1 MLTGK
6 LDILQET
13 RALSVTWIH
22 WQSGETVQRVNQGF
36 IWKRWCRQRLSN
48 LKGAFYKSWLP
59 QKNDSLELRLILV
72 LCAINHQI
80 INFLQHSSDPFNNS
94 RIYIYSSLIT
104 IWYLSHSRHNVMQ
117 FALHSV
123 GLIRHGLTRRTFKT
137 YSSSRIKHAA
147 HKSISKSVKLK
158 LKT

>member
-22 WQSGETVQRVNQGF
+22 WQSGETSWSRVHM
-36 IWKRWCRQRLSN
+36 
-48 LKGAFYKSWLP
+48 KGVMLAGSE
-59 QKNDSLELRLILV
+59 QTERGV
-72 LCAINHQI
+72 LQIMTSTKKWFTGIKTDCAINHQI

-94 RIYIYSSLIT
+94 RIYIYRSLIT

-147 HKSISKSVKLK
+147 NKSISKNVKLK